1 MSGNAL
7 KVSRHWKYSLWIIA
21 ALTLA
26 ALLAMS
32 IMYDTSMIEQLLVVV
47 VFSLISAA
55 SFVVLVRQAVK
66 NGKRSLMK
74 TFLVHSTLR
83 MLAAAALIVVY
94 ANIKGWIHAEE
105 KKSLLAFV
113 ILFAVFYLIL
123 LIFDAVKVMKWQG
136 AIGHTE

>member
-1 MSGNAL
+1 M
-7 KVSRHWKYSLWIIA
+7 
-21 ALTLA
+21 
-26 ALLAMS
+26 
-32 IMYDTSMIEQLLVVV
+32 VV

-123 LIFDAVKVMKWQG
+123 LIFDVSYMMLMTSRAARVKA
-136 AIGHTE
+136 AIIHNEYFQCLETFRAFPLIAPPHTG